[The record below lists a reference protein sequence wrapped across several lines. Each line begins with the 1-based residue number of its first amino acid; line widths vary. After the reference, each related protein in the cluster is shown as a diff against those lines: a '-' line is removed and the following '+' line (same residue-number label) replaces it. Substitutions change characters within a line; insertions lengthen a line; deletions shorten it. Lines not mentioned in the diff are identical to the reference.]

1 MQRVAKHFACAVG
14 LLTLAARAR
23 CFATRCMTLYLGL
36 TQVPEHE
43 AIAYFEHFTQYN
55 LLFYNIL
62 FTIKYENDSVNKR
75 LIQDD
80 NGTGESYF

>member
-1 MQRVAKHFACAVG
+1 
-14 LLTLAARAR
+14 
-23 CFATRCMTLYLGL
+23 MTLYLSL
-36 TQVPEHE
+36 NRVSEYEPM
-43 AIAYFEHFTQYN
+43 ADFEHFTQYN
-55 LLFYNIL
+55 SLFYNTL